1 MVHEDIDKIV
11 MLLDSMV
18 DDSSIPRNVRSRIAD
33 AKRRLESS
41 EDFAAKVST
50 AVYALDDVSND
61 INMPMH
67 ARTLIWNILSELE
80 RIKATELS
88 QQT

>member
-1 MVHEDIDKIV
+1 MANEEVEKIV
-11 MLLDSMV
+11 SLLETIV
-18 DDSSIPRNVRSRIAD
+18 DDTSVPRNVRGRIAD
-33 AKRRLESS
+33 AKKKLESN
-41 EDFAAKVST
+41 EDFSAKVSS

-80 RIKATELS
+80 RIKAAEI
-88 QQT
+88 QQS